1 MARILVR
8 TLLPFPARPEATPTA
23 ASSRSGA
30 HGLIT
35 SGVEDP
41 RTWANLVTLL
51 RVVGGVAVLATAAVT
66 HSPAWNFAGLAIYWL
81 LDMLDGWIARRLS
94 QETRLGAQL
103 DILSDRLLVGFF
115 YLNYLAWHPS
125 AVVAVALF
133 LVQFCLIDNFLSLQ
147 FLRWPLLSPNYFHH
161 VDRRIWLLNWSPP
174 AKAVNSVLGTLLLV
188 FTGWVWL
195 SSLIAVALSAMKLY
209 CWVRLQRLPSPE
221 DRAAAEPAAVGA

>member
-1 MARILVR
+1 MARTLV
-8 TLLPFPARPEATPTA
+8 TPLPFPAATEAAPTA
-23 ASSRSGA
+23 ASIGTAVRGR
-30 HGLIT
+30 IT

-41 RTWANLVTLL
+41 RTWANLVTLV
-51 RVVGGVAVLATAAVT
+51 RVAGGLVVLGVAAVT
-66 HSPAWNFAGLAIYWL
+66 HSAAWNFAGLAIYWL
-81 LDMLDGWIARRLS
+81 LDMLDGWLARRLG

-115 YLNYLAWHPS
+115 YLNYLALHPS

-133 LVQFCLIDNFLSLQ
+133 LLQFCLVDHYLSNQ
-147 FLRWPLLSPNYFHH
+147 FLRWPLLSPNYFDQ

-188 FTGWVWL
+188 LTGWVWL
-195 SSLIAVALSAMKLY
+195 SAFIAVALSAMKVY

-221 DRAAAEPAAVGA
+221 DRWPR

>member
-8 TLLPFPARPEATPTA
+8 PLPFPAPPVTSTA
-23 ASSRSGA
+23 MSIQPSA

-35 SGVEDP
+35 SGAEDP
-41 RTWANLVTLL
+41 LTWANLVTLM
-51 RVVGGVAVLATAAVT
+51 RVAAGTAVLGVAAVT
-66 HSPAWNFAGLAIYWL
+66 RSAAWNFAGLAIYWL
-81 LDMLDGWIARRLS
+81 LDILDGWLARRLR

-133 LVQFCLIDNFLSLQ
+133 LIQFCLIDHYLSNQ

-161 VDRRIWLLNWSPP
+161 VDRRIWRLNWSPP

-188 FTGWVWL
+188 ITGWVWL
-195 SSLIAVALSAMKLY
+195 SSLIAVALSAMKVY

-221 DRAAAEPAAVGA
+221 DREAVEPAAIGA

>member
-1 MARILVR
+1 MAPTLVPS
-8 TLLPFPARPEATPTA
+8 LPFPTSAEAAEAA
-23 ASSRSGA
+23 ASTGTA
-30 HGLIT
+30 MHGLIT

-41 RTWANLVTLL
+41 HTWANLVTLV
-51 RVVGGVAVLATAAVT
+51 RVAGGLAVLSVAAVM
-66 HSPAWNFAGLAIYWL
+66 HSAAWNFAGLAIYWL
-81 LDMLDGWIARRLS
+81 LDMLDGWLARRLG

-115 YLNYLAWHPS
+115 YLNYLVLHPS

-133 LVQFCLIDNFLSLQ
+133 LLQFCLIDHYLSHQ

-188 FTGWVWL
+188 LTGWVWL
-195 SSLIAVALSAMKLY
+195 SISPGSAIQP
-209 CWVRLQRLPSPE
+209 V
-221 DRAAAEPAAVGA
+221 